1 MLESKTIRILPIP
14 KQSDK
19 ALQGSLEAQGYS
31 RYPGTYYAITPAKR
45 ANGKYLNGLD
55 EEAEEIF
62 FIVDEKDRKKE
73 QKRIVELRAFLQQ
86 RIGTDLSPTSE
97 YYLSISHKG
106 GLRIDEAGITLNTSD
121 PKDYVTYLWILKHP
135 KVAKSINNITD
146 PDMEFYIHDELAES
160 EQRFSVKEKTNK
172 AILKLEELSNEKRLK
187 IAKMLG
193 LGVDELSKEVFVYN
207 VIDDY
212 IKGSRTRNGTL
223 PVDEFN
229 RVISLS
235 DELLE
240 LKVLVKDVFDL
251 NVLRQVGGVIKMGEN
266 IVAKSQEDL
275 ENMLVSV
282 KHQELLVSLRESVRQ
297 KKELRITSRNR

>member
-1 MLESKTIRILPIP
+1 MLESRTIRILPIP

-19 ALQGSLEAQGYS
+19 ALEGSLEAQGYS
-31 RYPGTYYAITPAKR
+31 RYPGTYYALTPAKR

-62 FIVDEKDRKKE
+62 FIIDEKDRKKE
-73 QKRIVELRAFLQQ
+73 QKRISELRAFLQQ
-86 RIGTDLSPTSE
+86 RTGTDLTPTSD
-97 YYLSISHKG
+97 YYLKISHSG
-106 GLRIDEAGITLNTSD
+106 GLRIDEAGITLNIGD
-121 PKDYVTYLWILKHP
+121 PKDYVTYLWISKHP
-135 KVAKSINNITD
+135 KVARSINSITD

-160 EQRFSVKEKTNK
+160 EQRFSLKEKTNK

-187 IAKMLG
+187 VAKMLG
-193 LGVDELSKEVFVYN
+193 LGVDELSKEALVYN
-207 VIDDY
+207 VLDDY
-212 IKGSRTRNGTL
+212 IKGSRTRNGAL

-229 RVISLS
+229 RVINLS

-251 NVLRQVGGVIKMGEN
+251 NVLRQVSGVVKMGEN
-266 IVAKSQEDL
+266 IVAKSVDEL
-275 ENMLVSV
+275 ENMLLAS